1 MGSERWLHH
10 RSDVQL
16 NGITAGEP
24 SNVSSVYRFVMNL
37 GDETITGTLY
47 NNGIATSLMEKEIVN
62 SEESATATNWYS
74 IDGQKLSGKPTK
86 RGVYIQNGKK
96 VVVK

>member
-1 MGSERWLHH
+1 
-10 RSDVQL
+10 
-16 NGITAGEP
+16 
-24 SNVSSVYRFVMNL
+24 MNL

-62 SEESATATNWYS
+62 SEESATATSWYS
-74 IDGQKLSGKPTK
+74 IDGQKLCGKPTK